1 MVGHRIPLFAFALAF
16 LPAAAFA
23 AEDYL
28 GTLKPP
34 PQSSLS
40 ATGVY
45 FSFKAPAAVEAT
57 SSFGLDAGNRFKLGY
72 KPSKYFAVTGEYVDF
87 SRNNASLFS
96 SPGNLASQFR
106 STGFGVDTIAMLP
119 WRSFSLYGRM
129 GAYRG
134 DARGFGYG
142 STSLLP
148 SDPYNRSTRLRYGMG
163 VRYDFTRSLG
173 VRAELERH
181 APFASPFAT
190 DGDSNDPQLSVGLS
204 WRF

>member
-1 MVGHRIPLFAFALAF
+1 MTHRQSLFALA
-16 LPAAAFA
+16 LVAVPACALADG
-23 AEDYL
+23 DYL
-28 GTLKPP
+28 GLLKPP

-40 ATGVY
+40 PTGIY
-45 FSFKAPAAVEAT
+45 YSFKA
-57 SSFGLDAGNRFKLGY
+57 SSALESLPTFGLDSGNRFRLSY
-72 KPSKYFAVTGEYVDF
+72 KPSRYFAVEGQYVDF
-87 SRNNASLFS
+87 STNASDVFAG
-96 SPGNLASQFR
+96 PGNLASQFR

-119 WRSFSLYGRM
+119 LWRFSFYGRM

-142 STSLLP
+142 STALLP
-148 SDPYNRSTRLRYGMG
+148 TDPFVRSTRLRYGMG

-181 APFASPFAT
+181 SPMSSPFST
-190 DGDSNDPQLSVGLS
+190 DADGLDQQLSVGLS